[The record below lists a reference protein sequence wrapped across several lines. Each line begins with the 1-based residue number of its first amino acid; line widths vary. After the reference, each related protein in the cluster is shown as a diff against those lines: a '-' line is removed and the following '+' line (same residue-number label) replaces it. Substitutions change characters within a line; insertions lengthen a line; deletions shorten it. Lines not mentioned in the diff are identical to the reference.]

1 MITKGVVEIRTAK
14 VKLKL
19 KKLNINSENPNSEI
33 KNYLRKR
40 LHEFCRRYILSK
52 RQALKTTV

>member
-19 KKLNINSENPNSEI
+19 KKLNINSENPNSKI

-40 LHEFCRRYILSK
+40 LHKFH
-52 RQALKTTV
+52 